1 GGGAGGAP
9 PGPEPV
15 AGLKVVAVLRS
26 RRERPSSLVALTD
39 GRYAVVTAGVVAVG
53 GRRAL
58 ATWCETRA
66 ERSGGDP
73 AERAGWQEVIGA
85 LIARGEERAPSSPAL
100 AGLCAGNVGLDG

>member
-1 GGGAGGAP
+1 VRPVEEDGDDPSAPEHVGG
-9 PGPEPV
+9 V
-15 AGLKVVAVLRS
+15 QVVSVLRS

-66 ERSGGDP
+66 ERSGDDP
-73 AERAGWQEVIGA
+73 AERAWWQEVIGA
-85 LIARGEERAPSSPAL
+85 LIARG
-100 AGLCAGNVGLDG
+100 